1 MCTVCVCVVSFKSK
15 GCCGDVSDKKLTVN
29 KKADVFLNPCSSYL
43 ELCSTTEWVFH
54 KSKQVPVHTGKQLY
68 PCSPTVLESDSG
80 QVPLPIRV
88 YSTCRNSWV
97 VSWRMW
103 KVHHCSISSIFHHLS
118 PPLTFWPL
126 VHWTGWG
133 WRSGWSQWPL
143 KCHVEL
149 CDQEVHVVSV
159 FGLEGLGDDARGFS
173 VLSAPERHAVHL
185 QDHLAHFKLT
195 TVVSWTSPLTMEK
208 KERERERSEKVWQE
222 IIAEM
227 ASRGFDL

>member
-1 MCTVCVCVVSFKSK
+1 MFSLIPALHIWNCVQLLSEFST
-15 GCCGDVSDKKLTVN
+15 SPN
-29 KKADVFLNPCSSYL
+29 KCQYIQVSSYIHVVQQ
-43 ELCSTTEWVFH
+43 SW
-54 KSKQVPVHTGKQLY
+54 SQVA
-68 PCSPTVLESDSG
+68 

-195 TVVSWTSPLTMEK
+195 AVVSWTSPLTMEK
-208 KERERERSEKVWQE
+208 KEREKWKSMTGNYCRNGIPWLWPLVKHFLKKKKKNESEV
-222 IIAEM
+222 
-227 ASRGFDL
+227 RGLMWG